1 MTPLISRSFAA
12 AILTLATVAHA
23 QSTGSSSS
31 STTTSTTTTTSPSTA
46 TTSRTTTQA
55 SPTTTTTPTTTAPRA
70 PNTVTQPVP
79 APANPRL
86 TPPTGPVAPVD
97 PLSVPADA
105 TRARP
110 ANAASAVTGVPPGS
124 TNASIRLDANGN
136 PIAVSGASLDA
147 LAAAG
152 VDVAL
157 DPTAT
162 LAAVRRTPF
171 ADARTTIEQV
181 RTRVEATGRALTEL
195 RAQARANGVA
205 TAGSNFDQVAAE
217 IRTREDLLRDAL
229 REAGTATSEEAW
241 RQAQH
246 QVTTHYQAYAD
257 AVRRAQQLLQIPQQ

>member
-1 MTPLISRSFAA
+1 MTPFISRSFAV

-23 QSTGSSSS
+23 QSTTSSSS
-31 STTTSTTTTTSPSTA
+31 STTTSTTSPTAAATTT
-46 TTSRTTTQA
+46 TTTQA
-55 SPTTTTTPTTTAPRA
+55 SPTTTTAPRA

-86 TPPTGPVAPVD
+86 APPTGPVTPVD

-124 TNASIRLDANGN
+124 TNASIQLDANGN

-157 DPTAT
+157 DPVNTVAG
-162 LAAVRRTPF
+162 LRRTPF
-171 ADARTTIEQV
+171 ADSRATLEQV
-181 RTRVEATGRALTEL
+181 RLRVEATGRALTEL
-195 RAQARANGVA
+195 RAQARANGVS

-217 IRTREDLLRDAL
+217 IRTREELLRDAL
-229 REAGTATSEEAW
+229 RDAGTATSEEAW

-246 QVTTHYQAYAD
+246 QVATHYQAYAD
-257 AVRRAQQLLQIPQQ
+257 AVRRAQQLLQPQQR